1 MGDRQK
7 REKKEKTHHD
17 DLRDVMAGKK
27 SALDSVEVR
36 IAMTVVWWIQLYFL
50 A

>member
-7 REKKEKTHHD
+7 REKKEKKHHE
-17 DLRDVMAGKK
+17 DLRDVMTGKK

-36 IAMTVVWWIQLYFL
+36 IALHTSWFAGLTRL
-50 A
+50 